1 MTATDSNGVR
11 PAFYRVQLPL
21 GFNVALRWWPVLLF
35 QCGHWHAPLF
45 LSVPAQQL
53 HTVAEAASCSEPVLL
68 SLAAFVW
75 WGVQTADSGLPLLLL
90 SCHHFLAAGAFVA
103 QSQIKSSSGNK
114 FAVNIT
120 SQFVVPAA
128 GDRGTLQVE
137 IPALGIK
144 RQEALVLG
152 QTDAKVSKGVK
163 LRQVAG
169 GAIVM
174 AVHNTNLTIDAAAVD
189 LWWPA
194 GYGQQPMYDV
204 LISFTPESMEKACA
218 DSSAPGSGKSGVSG
232 GGAVDAGGH
241 PGPTTRKLLDAFVAA
256 AAEEAD
262 YKSDSTSLGA
272 SGTFVAASGNLPPAC
287 AKAVQTISTFRRRIG
302 FRTVELVRLP
312 ISKAVQ
318 DLFPPGEKGWDT
330 QAGSYQQKDNGDGHW
345 AQTKDGV
352 WKHFAKD
359 GDQSK
364 VDGESFYFKINGVP
378 IYMKV
383 CHGLCRCLLKLGV

>member
-1 MTATDSNGVR
+1 M
-11 PAFYRVQLPL
+11 
-21 GFNVALRWWPVLLF
+21 
-35 QCGHWHAPLF
+35 
-45 LSVPAQQL
+45 
-53 HTVAEAASCSEPVLL
+53 
-68 SLAAFVW
+68 
-75 WGVQTADSGLPLLLL
+75 QTADSGLPLLLL
-90 SCHHFLAAGAFVA
+90 SRHHHFLAAGAFVA

-144 RQEALVLG
+144 RQEVLALG
-152 QTDAKVSKGVK
+152 QTDAKVSKGIK

-169 GAIVM
+169 GAMVM
-174 AVHNTNLTIDAAAVD
+174 AMHNTNLTIDAAAVD

-204 LISFTPESMEKACA
+204 LISFTPEAMEKACA
-218 DSSAPGSGKSGVSG
+218 DSSAPGSGDKSGVSG
-232 GGAVDAGGH
+232 GGAVSR
-241 PGPTTRKLLDAFVAA
+241 PGPATRKLLDAFVAA

-262 YKSDSTSLGA
+262 YKSDSPSSLGA
-272 SGTFVAASGNLPPAC
+272 GSGTFVAASGNLPPAC
-287 AKAVQTISTFRRRIG
+287 SQAVQSISTFRRRIG

-330 QAGSYQQKDNGDGHW
+330 QAGFYQQKDNGDGHW
-345 AQTKDGV
+345 AQTKDGI

-383 CHGLCRCLLKLGV
+383 CVTSPVLLPAGVWGLAAKPGVY